1 MKQVGRARVADWTLL
16 AGRRVPLELALLRAV
31 QGVPGVVRL
40 LDFFE
45 RRDSFVFV
53 LERPPAAQD
62 LFDFITERG
71 ALGED
76 CARALWGGVVRAV
89 DGCRKR
95 GVTHRDIKDEN
106 ILVDR
111 ETATVRLIDFG
122 SGAFLQEEAFTEFD
136 GTRVYSPPE
145 WIMEGRYCWEPAAVW
160 SLGILLY
167 DMVCGDIPF
176 ERDEEIC
183 SAEPVFCREVS
194 SECQE
199 LVLACLALQPGD
211 RPSLADLLQH
221 PWLAP
226 SQDSLASSLSS
237 LYSL

>member
-1 MKQVGRARVADWTLL
+1 MQRPEIRSKKVI
-16 AGRRVPLELALLRAV
+16 
-31 QGVPGVVRL
+31 
-40 LDFFE
+40 FC
-45 RRDSFVFV
+45 SFV
-53 LERPPAAQD
+53 
-62 LFDFITERG
+62 
-71 ALGED
+71 
-76 CARALWGGVVRAV
+76 
-89 DGCRKR
+89 
-95 GVTHRDIKDEN
+95 
-106 ILVDR
+106 
-111 ETATVRLIDFG
+111 
-122 SGAFLQEEAFTEFD
+122 
-136 GTRVYSPPE
+136 GTRVYAPPE
-145 WIMEGRYCWEPAAVW
+145 WIRHNRYNGELATVW